1 MNDDFLVS
9 LGLELCQE
17 FQEWSDSLIDN
28 WLNSIELLEKD
39 LQPLARLHLAVEDL
53 SEITDLF
60 RDWEAW
66 LTADFVPSL
75 RSKNGEMS
83 SLERDSFPFDL
94 GGNTSSLMSFS
105 RQSLAS
111 TSDYTQ
117 PNPRVRKK
125 NYHPLQKEQENSY
138 NIRQNKQIS
147 FDDNHQAN
155 NIYPQN
161 NATKSQRELT
171 NLVRDISGENLPLD
185 SDNLNLDLETN
196 RWENPQQKTEI
207 ESDNPSPK
215 NWQELTDLVKN
226 ISEENLPLDSDKLN
240 LETTPW
246 ESSRQKT
253 EPKNWQ
259 ELTDLVK
266 NISGENLPLD
276 SDKLNL
282 ETTRWENSGQKTEIE
297 SNNPSPKNWQELTD
311 LVRNISGENLPVD
324 SDNLNLETTSWE
336 NSRQKTEPKNWQE
349 LTDLVRDISGE
360 NLPLDSATTADII
373 SQPAKM
379 LTIPP
384 QLLQQSREKLYYQ
397 INNINSN
404 FSNIQKTELE
414 INKQESENQ
423 SLNQH
428 HSLQDT
434 EQQAIDLD
442 YILETLQTKIN
453 QEYRRFYGG

>member
-17 FQEWSDSLIDN
+17 FQEWNYSLIDD

-39 LQPLARLHLAVEDL
+39 LQPIARLHLAVEDL

-83 SLERDSFPFDL
+83 SLERDSSPFDL
-94 GGNTSSLMSFS
+94 GVNSSSFMSFS

-117 PNPRVRKK
+117 PNPRVRTS
-125 NYHPLQKEQENSY
+125 NYPPLQKEQENSY
-138 NIRQNKQIS
+138 NIRQKKHRS

-161 NATKSQRELT
+161 NATKSQQELT
-171 NLVRDISGENLPLD
+171 GLVRDISAENLPLD
-185 SDNLNLDLETN
+185 SDNLNL
-196 RWENPQQKTEI
+196 
-207 ESDNPSPK
+207 
-215 NWQELTDLVKN
+215 
-226 ISEENLPLDSDKLN
+226 
-240 LETTPW
+240 ETTPW
-246 ESSRQKT
+246 Q
-253 EPKNWQ
+253 
-259 ELTDLVK
+259 
-266 NISGENLPLD
+266 
-276 SDKLNL
+276 
-282 ETTRWENSGQKTEIE
+282 NSGQKTEIE
-297 SNNPSPKNWQELTD
+297 LNNPSPKNWQELTD
-311 LVRNISGENLPVD
+311 LVR
-324 SDNLNLETTSWE
+324 
-336 NSRQKTEPKNWQE
+336 
-349 LTDLVRDISGE
+349 DISGD
-360 NLPLDSATTADII
+360 NLPLDSATAADII
-373 SQPAKM
+373 SQPAEM
-379 LTIPP
+379 LPIPP